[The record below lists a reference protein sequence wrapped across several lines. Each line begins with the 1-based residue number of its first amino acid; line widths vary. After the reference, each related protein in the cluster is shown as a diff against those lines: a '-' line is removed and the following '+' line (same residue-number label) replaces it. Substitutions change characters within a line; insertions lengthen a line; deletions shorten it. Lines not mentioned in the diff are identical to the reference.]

1 MTRSTEML
9 AMLVQPLP
17 HDVKKAID
25 LFRSDPARS
34 WRIGD
39 LARRCG
45 VPRRTLE
52 KHFRRFVGC
61 APLEFLH
68 TERLDQARRKLLSA
82 PPGASVTEIAAACG
96 LNHFGRFAVVYR
108 DRYGESPSETLRW
121 RRIPASATSASF
133 RLTASSE
140 RPALALLPFDLAGPV
155 VPGGA
160 EDISDAIGAALY
172 RTGWIRIVP
181 APAGRYHLQGRVK
194 DDGTGTLRIRLM
206 LIDRSIS
213 RYVWAD
219 CLECAGGDLFR
230 SQEWFANLVSG
241 VLRSVLCDAEI
252 DRAAGKDK
260 MELTAWALSMRALPM
275 VLAADPAAHATAIE
289 LLDRAI
295 ECAHRDPVP
304 MSLAAWC
311 HGLRAGHHFTTY
323 PKLERD
329 TALQLASQASGLG
342 AGDPLSDTMLSAAYM
357 LAHDLAFAA
366 AHARRALAID
376 GGSSWG
382 WGRLAWVHCYRG
394 ETAKAIECCRIA
406 RVLGLTDPLGFVW
419 AIGIAAANFE
429 EGRYTEAVQWYR
441 RALAEQPKA
450 TWLNRFLAPAL
461 LLAGHRDGGRQSLHV
476 LSCSF
481 PELTISQVMTGLPH
495 TPRFLG
501 PIAEGLAGLG
511 MPRA

>member
-1 MTRSTEML
+1 ML
-9 AMLVQPLP
+9 AMLAQLLP
-17 HDVKKAID
+17 HDVKKAINFLRGD
-25 LFRSDPARS
+25 LARP

-39 LARRCG
+39 LARRCD

-52 KHFRRFVGC
+52 KHFQRFVGC
-61 APLEFLH
+61 APLEFLR
-68 TERLDQARRKLLSA
+68 TERLDQARRRLLQA
-82 PPGASVTEIAAACG
+82 PPGASVMEIAADCG
-96 LNHFGRFAVVYR
+96 FNHFGRFALVYR
-108 DRYGESPSETLRW
+108 NRYGESPSETLRW
-121 RRIPASATSASF
+121 RRIPTSATSTPF

-140 RPALALLPFDLAGPV
+140 RPALALLPFDLAGPL
-155 VPGGA
+155 PGGA

-181 APAGRYHLQGRVK
+181 APAGRYHLQGRVR

-206 LIDRSIS
+206 LIDRSVS

-219 CLECAGGDLFR
+219 CFECAGGDLFG
-230 SQEWFANLVSG
+230 SQEWFSNLVLG
-241 VLRSVLCDAEI
+241 TLRSILCDAEI
-252 DRAAGKDK
+252 FRAAGKDK
-260 MELTAWALSMRALPM
+260 MELTAWELSMRALPM
-275 VLAADPAAHATAIE
+275 VLAADPTAHATAIE

-295 ECAHRDPVP
+295 ECAPRDPIP

-311 HGLRAGHHFTTY
+311 HGLRAGHHFTKY

-329 TALQLASQASGLG
+329 TALQLASRASRLG

-357 LAHDLAFAA
+357 LAHDLAAAA

-394 ETAKAIECCRIA
+394 ETAKAVECCRIA
-406 RVLGLTDPLGFVW
+406 RTLGPSDPLGYVW
-419 AIGIAAANFE
+419 AIGIAAASFE
-429 EGRYTEAVQWYR
+429 EGRYDEAVQWYC
-441 RALAEQPKA
+441 RALGEQPKA
-450 TWLNRFLAPAL
+450 TWLNRFLAPAWL
-461 LLAGHRDGGRQSLHV
+461 LGGDRDAGRESLHA

-495 TPRFLG
+495 TPRFLD

-511 MPRA
+511 MPRV

>member
-1 MTRSTEML
+1 ML
-9 AMLVQPLP
+9 AQPLP
-17 HDVKKAID
+17 HDVKKAIN
-25 LFRSDPARS
+25 LLRGGLAHP

-39 LARRCG
+39 LARRCE

-52 KHFRRFVGC
+52 KHFQRFVGC
-61 APLEFLH
+61 APLEFLR
-68 TERLDQARRKLLSA
+68 TERLDQARRKLLRA
-82 PPGASVTEIAAACG
+82 PPGASVMEIATDCG

-108 DRYGESPSETLRW
+108 DRYGESPSETLRR
-121 RRIPASATSASF
+121 RRIPASATFAPF

-140 RPALALLPFDLAGPV
+140 RPALALLPFDLAGPL
-155 VPGGA
+155 PGGA

-181 APAGRYHLQGRVK
+181 APAGRYHLQGRAR

-219 CLECAGGDLFR
+219 CFECAHGDLFG
-230 SQEWFANLVSG
+230 SQEWFSNLVTG
-241 VLRSVLCDAEI
+241 VLRSVLCGTEI

-260 MELTAWALSMRALPM
+260 MELTAWELSMRALPM

-295 ECAHRDPVP
+295 EYAPRDPVP

-311 HGLRAGHHFTTY
+311 HGLRAGHHFTTS

-329 TALQLASQASGLG
+329 RALQLASRASRLS
-342 AGDPLSDTMLSAAYM
+342 AGDPLSDTILSAAYM
-357 LAHDLAFAA
+357 LAHDLAAAA

-394 ETAKAIECCRIA
+394 EPAKAVEYCRIA
-406 RVLGLTDPLGFVW
+406 RTLGPDDPLGFVW

-429 EGRYTEAVQWYR
+429 EGRYSEAVQWYR

-461 LLAGHRDGGRQSLHV
+461 LLGGNRDAGRQSLHA

-481 PELTISQVMTGLPH
+481 PALTISQVMTGLPH
-495 TPRFLG
+495 TPRFLD
-501 PIAEGLAGLG
+501 PVAEGLAGLG